1 MSAFKSVCKREL
13 RAFFA
18 SPLAY
23 VFIGVYLLLSGLA
36 TWNIARFFDTARVD
50 LDPLFQFQPWFLAIL
65 APAIGMRLWSED
77 LKSRSSDIYF
87 TAPVPLI
94 KIHLAKA
101 VAGLTVLIAALAATL
116 PYWIVVSY
124 LGAPD
129 HGLIA
134 LNYLHLILISALFL
148 IISMTFSAV
157 TRQQVVA
164 LVLGV
169 TVNLILLVAGLNIVT
184 DIAGNLPAR
193 LLTGWLD
200 SFGLFSLLT
209 NAQRGVLR
217 LSDPLIYLSLMALF
231 CSAGVTLLDA
241 RRRPGHPVWRS
252 WTGATLAILFLG
264 FPAVRATLDLT
275 IGQVRIDV
283 TGYQLNTL
291 SHGAR
296 ALAASVEEP
305 IDLTLF
311 YSEDIG
317 AEYPNIRAHADRVE
331 ALLNAFAVASN
342 GNIRTQTINPSPF
355 SSGEDLAIT
364 QGISAVPTEGI
375 DPLYFGLSGRNLVDD
390 QKAIPFLAPEQDHRL
405 EFEVARMISQLDSV
419 TRSRLGILSD
429 IPALDGAITGNQRS
443 AIQRAIEDQY
453 QVSWLTG
460 DMYSL
465 PDGLEAIIIAQPEHL
480 STYTLYLL
488 DQYLLSGGNLI
499 VLADP
504 EPVMHQTRQI
514 AEPLRNWMAGW
525 GLTLTSDI
533 VADESLGL
541 PVTVQSAS
549 GNRTVSQPIF
559 PAPGPSLFDRED
571 FLTANLRQPINFGAA
586 GYLVFDY
593 SDAVSFSPLVST
605 SDTPALISADARRNV
620 SLTPTTARNV
630 MSPHEGA
637 ITLAARLSGSF
648 PLFFTAAPQP
658 GLPDDPV
665 LARLAAS
672 EVNSNTG
679 IISQG
684 QQANILFI
692 PDTDILFDAFYINPQ
707 DGTTIADNRAFLMT
721 AIDQFAGN
729 PELARLRA
737 RPPAIRQMTRVT
749 ELRNEA
755 ETLYLAEQTAIE
767 DRLFELEAEI
777 ESADEASNVRLQ
789 TEYLEAREA
798 LRDLQRQFRQRI
810 DGLEAWL
817 RWWTIW
823 FPALL
828 AFLLSATIRLLVRRF
843 AR

>member
-65 APAIGMRLWSED
+65 APSIGMRLWSED
-77 LKSRSSDIYF
+77 LKSRTSDIYF

-94 KIHLAKA
+94 EIHLAKA
-101 VAGLTVLIAALAATL
+101 VAGLAVLVAALAATL
-116 PYWIVVSY
+116 PYWIIVNY
-124 LGAPD
+124 LGEPD

-134 LNYLHLILISALFL
+134 LNYLHLILLSALFL
-148 IISMTFSAV
+148 MISMAFSAV

-169 TVNLILLVAGLNIVT
+169 AVNLVLLVAGLNIVT
-184 DIAGNLPAR
+184 DIAVNLPAR
-193 LLTGWLD
+193 LVTGWLD

-209 NAQRGVLR
+209 NAQRGL
-217 LSDPLIYLSLMALF
+217 LSLADLF
-231 CSAGVTLLDA
+231 VYVSLIAIFCIIGVTLLDA
-241 RRRPGHPVWRS
+241 RRRPSHAIWRS
-252 WTGATLAILFLG
+252 WTGATLAVMILG
-264 FPAVRATLDLT
+264 FPALRSALELTAGQIRVDLT
-275 IGQVRIDV
+275 
-283 TGYQLNTL
+283 GYRLNTL
-291 SHGAR
+291 SDGAR
-296 ALAASVEEP
+296 ALARSIEEP
-305 IDLTLF
+305 IDLTLY
-311 YSEDIG
+311 YSEDVG
-317 AEYPNIRAHADRVE
+317 GEYPNIRAHADRVE
-331 ALLNAFAVASN
+331 AMLSAFSVASK
-342 GNIRTQTINPSPF
+342 GKIRTQTINPAPF
-355 SSGEDLAIT
+355 STGEDQAIT
-364 QGISAVPTEGI
+364 QGISAIPTEGI

-390 QKAIPFLAPEQDHRL
+390 LQTIPFLAPEQDHRL
-405 EFEVARMISQLDSV
+405 EFEVARMISQLDNV
-419 TRSRLGILSD
+419 ARSRLGILSD
-429 IPALDGAITGNQRS
+429 IPALDGTVTGNQRS

-465 PDGLEAIIIAQPEHL
+465 PEGLEAIIIAQPADL

-488 DQYLLSGGNLI
+488 DQYLLSGGNMI
-499 VLADP
+499 ILADP

-514 AEPLRNWMAGW
+514 AEPLRDWMAGW

-559 PAPGPSLFDRED
+559 PAPGPALFDRED

-586 GYLVFDY
+586 GYLVFDD
-593 SDAVSFSPLVST
+593 SDAVSLTPLVFT
-605 SDTPALISADARRNV
+605 SDTPALISADARSNI
-620 SLTPTTARNV
+620 SLTPTAARNV
-630 MSPHEGA
+630 MAPHEGA
-637 ITLAARLSGSF
+637 ITLAARLSGAF
-648 PLFFTAAPQP
+648 PTYFTTAPQP
-658 GLPDDPV
+658 DLPDDPV

-672 EVNSNTG
+672 EVNSNADFAG
-679 IISQG
+679 QG
-684 QQANILFI
+684 RQANVLLI

-707 DGTTIADNRAFLMT
+707 DGTTIADNRAFLMA

-737 RPPAIRQMTRVT
+737 RPPAIRPMTRVT

-767 DRLFELEAEI
+767 DRLFELESEI
-777 ESADEASNVRLQ
+777 EAASEADNVRLQ

-798 LRDLQRQFRQRI
+798 LRDLQRQFRQQI

-823 FPALL
+823 FPALT
-828 AFLLSATIRLLVRRF
+828 AFLLSATIRLWVRRF
-843 AR
+843 SR